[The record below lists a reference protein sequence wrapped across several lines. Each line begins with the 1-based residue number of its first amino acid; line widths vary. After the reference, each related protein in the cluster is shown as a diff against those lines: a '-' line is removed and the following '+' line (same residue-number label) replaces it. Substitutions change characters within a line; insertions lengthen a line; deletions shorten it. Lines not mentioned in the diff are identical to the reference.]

1 MSIIATNLFELNE
14 NDMTYLICK
23 PHESLEL
30 IHYNKK
36 LLDTENMNKYKYV
49 RSIIIDRSNDNKVV
63 MMSPFKSL
71 PLEEFKEKYPDNIIV
86 EEFIEGTMVN
96 VFFASN
102 KWQISTKTN
111 IELYI
116 NMRQHDYIWWKRID
130 WNIKNNILILKFWM
144 LENY

>member
-36 LLDTENMNKYKYV
+36 MLDTENMDKYKYV
-49 RSIIIDRSNDNKVV
+49 RSIIVDRSNDNKVV

-71 PLEEFKEKYPDNIIV
+71 PYEEFKEKYPGNIIV

-102 KWQISTKTN
+102 KWQISTQTN
-111 IELYI
+111 IGGNTKFFSKKTFKDLFYEAVDESGIKLELL
-116 NMRQHDYIWWKRID
+116 D
-130 WNIKNNILILKFWM
+130 
-144 LENY
+144 E